1 MPKDNFNRYCENL
14 LVQYKRRNTKAV
26 ESHLKGV
33 CDILRNEDDHVV
45 QTKFGGSVQKG
56 TYVTGLSDVDILLI
70 VNQSTLKNKPPS
82 KVIKKVIKYV
92 GDTIQRQLPK
102 NPVNKGKLAV
112 TVGYADK
119 SEIQILPAIRTTDG
133 FRIAEPGSTK
143 WSNVV
148 HPERFVETLI
158 KLNNARG
165 GRVVPVIKFAKALA
179 DCFITHEGRRIKGYH
194 MESLAAGTFKGYN
207 GKLDSRSMLSHF
219 LAYSMKAVMSP
230 IPDPTGQSKYVDE
243 YLGPAGSKLRK
254 EVSTQ
259 IGQIHSKVNS
269 CRTRGDFN
277 DLFCIGA

>member
-1 MPKDNFNRYCENL
+1 MSDDRFNEYCENL
-14 LVQYKRRNTKAV
+14 LVQYKRRNGKAV
-26 ESHLKGV
+26 TRHLSGL
-33 CDILRNEDDHVV
+33 CNILSNDDDHVV

-56 TYVTGLSDVDILLI
+56 TFVTGLSDVDALLI

-82 KVIKKVIKYV
+82 KVITYV
-92 GDTIQRQLPK
+92 ADTIQRRLPK
-102 NPVNKGKLAV
+102 NPVNKGRLAV

-133 FRIAEPGSTK
+133 FRIADPGSTK

-148 HPERFVETLI
+148 HPERFVERLI
-158 KLNNARG
+158 KVNNARG

-179 DCFITHEGRRIKGYH
+179 DCSITHEDRKLKGYH
-194 MESLAAGTFKGYN
+194 MESLAVGAFKGYN
-207 GKLDSRSMLSHF
+207 GELDSRSMLLHF

-254 EVSTQ
+254 GVSTQ
-259 IGQIHSKVNS
+259 LRQIQGKVNS
-269 CRTRGDFN
+269 CKTRGEFN